1 MPRPDEVVWSVDPD
15 TREATP
21 LLEADL
27 ESFGIWERRDLQR
40 WIVERPEIIEPDLL
54 VVTSEFDRWQGRERK
69 VLDRLDVLFLDS
81 DGAPLIAEL
90 KRGEA
95 PDTTDLQAIKYASYC
110 AQMTVEEVVEEYGR
124 TAHVTLDEARAAVLD
139 HAPALATRELGRIR
153 IRLVAERFGPS
164 VTNTVMWLRDYDIDI
179 GCIEVRARQG
189 ANGHAIVSSRQL
201 LPPPAAEDYLVK
213 RRRREVEEETR
224 EATSRRRNTVTIL
237 LEADALAPGQSL
249 ALRTGYFNEAMR
261 EKIEAAIQEDP
272 RTGEAEWTGISLRQA
287 IRWKRDGQV
296 YSCSGLIEK
305 LLTELGFPGTSV
317 AGPEYWFIDSETSLF
332 GKSLEIEP
340 ERGAAPETPGA
351 QAK

>member
-1 MPRPDEVVWSVDPD
+1 MVWSVDPD

-21 LLEADL
+21 LLEAGL

-179 GCIEVRARQG
+179 GCIEVRAPGCQRPCHRLV
-189 ANGHAIVSSRQL
+189 ASA
-201 LPPPAAEDYLVK
+201 PPPAG
-213 RRRREVEEETR
+213 RRGLLGQAPPSGGRGGDSRGHVTSPQYR
-224 EATSRRRNTVTIL
+224 DDLARSRRV
-237 LEADALAPGQSL
+237 APGQSL

-340 ERGAAPETPGA
+340 ERGAPPETPGA

>member
-1 MPRPDEVVWSVDPD
+1 MARPDEVVWSVDPD
-15 TREATP
+15 TQEATP
-21 LLEADL
+21 LRESDL

-54 VVTSEFDRWQGRERK
+54 VVTSEFDRWQGSDRK

-95 PDTTDLQAIKYASYC
+95 PDTTDLQVIKYASYC

-124 TAHVTLDEARAAVLD
+124 TAGVTLDEARAAVLD

-164 VTNTVMWLRDYDIDI
+164 VTNTVMWLRDYGVEI
-179 GCIEVRARQG
+179 GCIEVRARVG
-189 ANGHAIVSSRQL
+189 ANGHAIISSRQL

-237 LEADALAPGQSL
+237 LEADALPAGQEL
-249 ALRTGYFNEAMR
+249 TLRTSYFNEAMR
-261 EKIEAAIQEDP
+261 EKLEAAIGEDP
-272 RTGEAEWTGISLRQA
+272 GTGQAEWTGISLRQA
-287 IRWKRDGQV
+287 IRWKRDGKV

-305 LLTELGFPGTSV
+305 LLAELGFPGTSV
-317 AGPEYWFIDSETSLF
+317 AGPEYWLVDGETTLF
-332 GKSLEIEP
+332 DKSLEIEP
-340 ERGAAPETPGA
+340 QRGASNEKP
-351 QAK
+351 